1 MFATMGIR
9 KEKKVCIYVYLHSY
23 QNKEEMLS
31 TTVLF
36 SATGNHVMFPL
47 P

>member
-9 KEKKVCIYVYLHSY
+9 KENKVYIYIHSY